1 MKTSTTEDDLGD
13 LGDLKTDDK
22 CTCTTSIESIAE
34 LTFNTTSPT
43 PIQEETKLQI
53 HNNKNGDDSC
63 TTNLKLVTQ
72 LEVFI

>member
-34 LTFNTTSPT
+34 LTFNTTSPL

-53 HNNKNGDDSC
+53 HNKNGDGSC
-63 TTNLKLVTQ
+63 TNLKLVTQ